1 MSKSAFSLRVFSIY
15 LFVLSSVLVAT
26 PNLMLSFFGIPETHE
41 VWIRVVGVP
50 LLVIGY
56 LAFMASGIELRV
68 FFRWS
73 VQARLAVPI
82 FFGAFVA
89 FGFAPPALL
98 LFGAIDAAGAIW
110 TAACLRAD
118 GLAQN
123 GIREGRAN
131 KRLIIS
137 FAYRRGAP
145 QLRR

>member
-15 LFVLSSVLVAT
+15 MFVLGSALVAA

-50 LLVIGY
+50 VLIIGY
-56 LAFMASGIELRV
+56 LDFMASGIELRV

-82 FFGAFVA
+82 FLGAFVA
-89 FGFAPPALL
+89 LGFAPPVLL

-110 TAACLRAD
+110 TAACLRID
-118 GLAQN
+118 GLA
-123 GIREGRAN
+123 
-131 KRLIIS
+131 
-137 FAYRRGAP
+137 
-145 QLRR
+145 